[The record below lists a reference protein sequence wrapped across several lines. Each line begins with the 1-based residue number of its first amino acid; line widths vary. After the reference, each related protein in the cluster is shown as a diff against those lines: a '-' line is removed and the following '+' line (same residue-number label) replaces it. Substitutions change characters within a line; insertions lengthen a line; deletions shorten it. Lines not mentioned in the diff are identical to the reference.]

1 LEAEAEDLVLKN
13 AKVLYRKLKTIPSIG
28 PKSAMLLIAIT
39 DKFKNFENSKQLAS
53 YIGINP

>member
-39 DKFKNFENSKQLAS
+39 KFKNFENSKQLAS